1 MDKSKSRYFV
11 ALLPPKDIRTQVNSI
26 KQYFADHYGSW
37 AAFKSPPHI
46 TLQPPFEWLAEEV
59 PVLEQCLSEF
69 ATKYPS
75 IPITLSGF
83 GAFVP
88 RVIYV
93 NVIKTPAL
101 LTLQADLMTHLET
114 TLGITDPK
122 SKQRPYAPHM
132 TVAFR
137 DLSRQNFKAAWPEFQ
152 DRELHFEFIAGN
164 LTLLIH
170 DGKQWNIHSEF
181 PFQPQTQPLEV

>member
-1 MDKSKSRYFV
+1 MDKSKSRYFI
-11 ALLPPKDIRTQVNSI
+11 ALLPPKDIRTHVNEI
-26 KQYFADHYGSW
+26 KQYFADHYGSR

-46 TLQPPFEWLAEEV
+46 TLQPPFEWLTEEV
-59 PVLEQCLSEF
+59 PVLEACLTEF
-69 ATKYPS
+69 ASERPS
-75 IPITLSGF
+75 VPITLSGF
-83 GAFVP
+83 AAFVP

-101 LTLQADLMTHLET
+101 LTLQAGLMTHLET
-114 TLGITDPK
+114 TLGISDPK

-152 DRELHFEFIAGN
+152 DRELHFEFTAGN

-170 DGKQWNIHSEF
+170 DGKQWNINAEF
-181 PFQPQTQPLEV
+181 PFQPAS